1 MKKIIFS
8 ISFLLLSIG
17 FISAQTDRPITFG
30 IHVLAGGRYD
40 DVRMCVAS
48 QSGVKGGPIVDIY
61 FDIRFPAGENGT
73 IALNIPVMRP
83 ILFGF
88 AFSMLQFEPQVTYE
102 YHFGEPGS
110 PRFVLSGGLGLVFH
124 YGPDYK
130 SSVDNP
136 GDSFFAMGPLFT
148 ASAGVQ
154 FPGKRGYWMP
164 GVKVFYAP
172 LFSPEYDTGQIFGGG
187 VELHYEF

>member
-110 PRFVLSGGLGLVFH
+110 PRFVLSGGSRRFILCDGTAFH
-124 YGPDYK
+124 CLCR
-130 SSVDNP
+130 SSVP
-136 GDSFFAMGPLFT
+136 GEKRLLDAWSKSILRSSLFT
-148 ASAGVQ
+148 G
-154 FPGKRGYWMP
+154 
-164 GVKVFYAP
+164 
-172 LFSPEYDTGQIFGGG
+172 I
-187 VELHYEF
+187 